1 MQTKSDA
8 NTAEPCPSSVASV
21 PPAPPGEASLTDAQ
35 LLQQAVL
42 RAAEEL
48 DLSRTDL
55 ARVLGKDRST
65 LTCAK
70 GMDPASKTGE
80 LALLLIRLYRSL
92 SVLVGN
98 DRKLLRHW
106 FHTANRHTGGV
117 PAEQVRRTEG
127 LVEIVQY
134 LDAMR
139 API

>member
-1 MQTKSDA
+1 M
-8 NTAEPCPSSVASV
+8 SVVDRA
-21 PPAPPGEASLTDAQ
+21 PPAPQVQASLSDSQ
-35 LLQQAVL
+35 LLLQAVL
-42 RAAEEL
+42 RAADEL
-48 DLSRTDL
+48 ERSRTAL
-55 ARVLGKDRST
+55 AKVLGKDRST
-65 LTCAK
+65 LTRAT
-70 GMDPASKTGE
+70 GIDPTSKTGE

-117 PAEQVRRTEG
+117 PADQVQRTEG
-127 LVEIVQY
+127 LVEIVHY

>member
-1 MQTKSDA
+1 MALAVVDCA
-8 NTAEPCPSSVASV
+8 
-21 PPAPPGEASLTDAQ
+21 PPASSGSASLADGE
-35 LLQQAVL
+35 LVLQAVL
-42 RAAEEL
+42 RAAVEL
-48 DLSRTDL
+48 ELGRADL

-65 LTCAK
+65 LARAK
-70 GMDPASKTGE
+70 GIDPASKTGE

-98 DRKLLRHW
+98 DRIQLRHW
-106 FHTANRHTGGV
+106 FHTANRHTGGI
-117 PAEQVRRTEG
+117 PAQQVQRTEG

>member
-1 MQTKSDA
+1 M
-8 NTAEPCPSSVASV
+8 SVFDRA
-21 PPAPPGEASLTDAQ
+21 PPAPQAPTSLSDAQ
-35 LLQQAVL
+35 LLLQAVL
-42 RAAEEL
+42 RAADEL
-48 DLSRTDL
+48 ELSRTAL

-65 LTCAK
+65 LTRAT
-70 GMDPASKTGE
+70 GIDPTSKTGE

-117 PAEQVRRTEG
+117 PAELVQRTEG

>member
-1 MQTKSDA
+1 M
-8 NTAEPCPSSVASV
+8 SVVDRA
-21 PPAPPGEASLTDAQ
+21 PPAPQVPASLSDSQ
-35 LLQQAVL
+35 LLLQAVL
-42 RAAEEL
+42 RAADEL
-48 DLSRTDL
+48 ELSRMAL
-55 ARVLGKDRST
+55 GRVLGKDRST
-65 LTCAK
+65 LTRAT
-70 GMDPASKTGE
+70 GIDPTSKTGE

-117 PAEQVRRTEG
+117 PANQVQRAEG
-127 LVEIVQY
+127 LVAIVQY

>member
-1 MQTKSDA
+1 M
-8 NTAEPCPSSVASV
+8 SVVDRA
-21 PPAPPGEASLTDAQ
+21 PPAPQVQASLSDSQ
-35 LLQQAVL
+35 LLLQAVL
-42 RAAEEL
+42 RAADEL
-48 DLSRTDL
+48 ELSRTAL
-55 ARVLGKDRST
+55 AKVLGKDRST
-65 LTCAK
+65 LTRAT
-70 GMDPASKTGE
+70 GIDPTSKTGE

-117 PAEQVRRTEG
+117 PADQVQRTEG
-127 LVEIVQY
+127 LVEIVHY

>member
-1 MQTKSDA
+1 MA
-8 NTAEPCPSSVASV
+8 FVAGS
-21 PPAPPGEASLTDAQ
+21 PPAPPVALPLSDGELV
-35 LLQQAVL
+35 LQAVL
-42 RAAEEL
+42 RAADEL
-48 DLSRTDL
+48 ELSRAAL

-65 LTCAK
+65 LNRAK
-70 GMDPASKTGE
+70 GIDPASKTGE

-98 DRKLLRHW
+98 DRPQLRHW

-117 PAEQVRRTEG
+117 PAEQVQRTEG
-127 LVEIVQY
+127 LVEVVQY

>member
-1 MQTKSDA
+1 MALAVVDCVSPA
-8 NTAEPCPSSVASV
+8 SSGS
-21 PPAPPGEASLTDAQ
+21 ASLADGE
-35 LLQQAVL
+35 LVLHAVL
-42 RAAEEL
+42 RAAVEL
-48 DLSRTDL
+48 ELGRADL

-65 LTCAK
+65 LSRAK
-70 GMDPASKTGE
+70 GIDPASKTGE

-98 DRKLLRHW
+98 DRMQLRHW
-106 FHTANRHTGGV
+106 FHTANRHTGGI
-117 PAEQVRRTEG
+117 PAQQVQRTEG

>member
-1 MQTKSDA
+1 MSLVDR
-8 NTAEPCPSSVASV
+8 V

-65 LTCAK
+65 LTRAK

-117 PAEQVRRTEG
+117 PAEQVQRTEG

>member
-1 MQTKSDA
+1 MAVVDRA
-8 NTAEPCPSSVASV
+8 
-21 PPAPPGEASLTDAQ
+21 PPASPPAESLSDAQ
-35 LLQQAVL
+35 LVLQAVL

-48 DLSRTDL
+48 QLSRGAL

-65 LTCAK
+65 LSRAK
-70 GMDPASKTGE
+70 GIDPASKTGE

-98 DRKLLRHW
+98 DPKMLRHW
-106 FHTANRHTGGV
+106 LHTANRHTGGV
-117 PAEQVRRTEG
+117 PAEQIERTEG

>member
-1 MQTKSDA
+1 M
-8 NTAEPCPSSVASV
+8 SVVDRA
-21 PPAPPGEASLTDAQ
+21 PPAPQVPASLSDSQ
-35 LLQQAVL
+35 LLLQAVL
-42 RAAEEL
+42 RAADEL
-48 DLSRTDL
+48 ELSRTAL

-65 LTCAK
+65 LARTT
-70 GMDPASKTGE
+70 GIDPTSKTGE

-117 PAEQVRRTEG
+117 PAEQVQRTEG

>member
-1 MQTKSDA
+1 MALAVVDWAT
-8 NTAEPCPSSVASV
+8 TASSGS
-21 PPAPPGEASLTDAQ
+21 ASLADGE
-35 LLQQAVL
+35 LVLQAVL
-42 RAAEEL
+42 RAAVEL
-48 DLSRTDL
+48 ELGRADL

-65 LTCAK
+65 LNRAK
-70 GMDPASKTGE
+70 GIDPASKTGE

-98 DRKLLRHW
+98 DRIQLRHW
-106 FHTANRHTGGV
+106 FHTANRHTGGI
-117 PAEQVRRTEG
+117 PAQQVQRTEG

>member
-1 MQTKSDA
+1 MAVVDL
-8 NTAEPCPSSVASV
+8 V
-21 PPAPPGEASLTDAQ
+21 PPATPAAASLTDSQ
-35 LLQQAVL
+35 LLLQAVM
-42 RAAEEL
+42 RAADEL
-48 DLSRTDL
+48 ELSRAAL
-55 ARVLGKDRST
+55 ARLLGKDRST
-65 LTCAK
+65 LNRSK
-70 GMDPASKTGE
+70 GIDPSSKTGE

-98 DRKLLRHW
+98 DRLQLRHW

-117 PAEQVRRTEG
+117 PAEQVQRTEG

>member
-1 MQTKSDA
+1 MAVVDRA
-8 NTAEPCPSSVASV
+8 LAAA
-21 PPAPPGEASLTDAQ
+21 PAAVSLTDSQ
-35 LLQQAVL
+35 LLLQAVL

-48 DLSRTDL
+48 ELSRTAL
-55 ARVLGKDRST
+55 ARLLGKDRST
-65 LTCAK
+65 LNRAK
-70 GMDPASKTGE
+70 GIDPSSKTGE

-98 DRKLLRHW
+98 DRLQLRHW
-106 FHTANRHTGGV
+106 FHTANRHSGGV
-117 PAEQVRRTEG
+117 PAEQVQRAEG

>member
-1 MQTKSDA
+1 M
-8 NTAEPCPSSVASV
+8 SVVDRAPLAPRV
-21 PPAPPGEASLTDAQ
+21 PASLSDAQ
-35 LLQQAVL
+35 LLLQAVL
-42 RAAEEL
+42 RAADEL
-48 DLSRTDL
+48 ELSRTAL
-55 ARVLGKDRST
+55 GRVLGKDRST
-65 LTCAK
+65 LTRAT
-70 GMDPASKTGE
+70 GIDPTSKTGE

-92 SVLVGN
+92 AVLVGN

-117 PAEQVRRTEG
+117 PADQVQRTEG

>member
-1 MQTKSDA
+1 M
-8 NTAEPCPSSVASV
+8 SVFDRA
-21 PPAPPGEASLTDAQ
+21 PPAPQAPTSLSDAQ
-35 LLQQAVL
+35 LLLQAVL
-42 RAAEEL
+42 RAADEL
-48 DLSRTDL
+48 ELSRTAL

-65 LTCAK
+65 LTRAT
-70 GMDPASKTGE
+70 GIDPTSKTGE

-117 PAEQVRRTEG
+117 PAEQVQRTEG